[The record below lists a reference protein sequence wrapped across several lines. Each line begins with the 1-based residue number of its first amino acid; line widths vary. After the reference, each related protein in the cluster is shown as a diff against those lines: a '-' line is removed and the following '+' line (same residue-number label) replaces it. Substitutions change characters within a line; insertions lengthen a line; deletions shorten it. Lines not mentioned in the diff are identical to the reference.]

1 MGSEEDSFVQL
12 PPPEDGVP
20 AATPEQVRQEME
32 RCKELCSALE
42 QDNVKLQMAKEAVEQ
57 RTRELRKEGE
67 LLHKNLGQQ
76 MSLSRDEEKS
86 CQVGISLAKEE
97 RNRLRQEK
105 QVLEKKL
112 EEVRKRVLWEDP
124 VKVLPALPEK
134 KMVFK
139 GLVANKEDMNKLMLT
154 PLIHYPLLGG
164 SALITF
170 EKAEVAQR
178 IIEVKEHMVE
188 LSYGEELEE
197 LERCRVRVQ
206 AAPVDVLL
214 PSALEVGPEGLL
226 LPAPQRTTEL
236 PQART
241 SFALLCSAAP
251 RARPCRVAGT
261 GPAQCISAAA
271 LRCSPE
277 LWGRPCPALV
287 LTGLCHPQIRLTR
300 SSRSILVSD
309 LPSLGIPEES
319 LLDKL
324 ELFFSKTKNGGGEVE
339 SREFLDSSGQ
349 VVLTFVQDG
358 VAEPLIER
366 GRIQVLIG
374 KGKYELKI
382 SPCMSGDITNLQGP
396 LRLTPGSA
404 QLQPSRCP
412 RTVLLSGIPDVLGE
426 EPMRDTLEIHFQKAS
441 RGGGEVDALA
451 YVPAGRHGVAVFME
465 DAG

>member
-12 PPPEDGVP
+12 PPPEDAVP
-20 AATPEQVRQEME
+20 AATPEQVRQEIE
-32 RCKELCSALE
+32 HCKELCSALE

-67 LLHKNLGQQ
+67 LLHRNLGQQ
-76 MSLSRDEEKS
+76 LSLSRDEERS
-86 CQVGISLAKEE
+86 CQVGISVAKEE
-97 RNRLRQEK
+97 KNRLRQEK

-214 PSALEVGPEGLL
+214 PSALE
-226 LPAPQRTTEL
+226 
-236 PQART
+236 
-241 SFALLCSAAP
+241 
-251 RARPCRVAGT
+251 
-261 GPAQCISAAA
+261 
-271 LRCSPE
+271 
-277 LWGRPCPALV
+277 
-287 LTGLCHPQIRLTR
+287 IRLTR

-339 SREFLDSSGQ
+339 SREFLDDSGQ

-382 SPCMSGDITNLQGP
+382 SPCMSGDITNLQ
-396 LRLTPGSA
+396 
-404 QLQPSRCP
+404 LQPSRCP

-426 EPMRDTLEIHFQKAS
+426 EAMRDTLEIHFQKAS
-441 RGGGEVDALA
+441 RGGGEVDTLA